1 MNEYHLNV
9 PLQEE
14 EVRGL
19 NLGDI
24 VYLSGR
30 AFLTGMVF
38 HRRVVEMGMK
48 PAMDLEKCNVFWH
61 SGIVVKKQA
70 DTWKVIAAGATSS
83 IRYEKWMPALI
94 EKLGLRAIIG
104 KGSMGPNTLDAM
116 QRLGCVH
123 LGKLGMMTGA
133 LNAQAIKKVIDVEW
147 LELGEAEALWTLR
160 VENLGPFVVDMD
172 CAGGILYDK
181 IYEEI
186 DREKVPKAYRMLG
199 IEIAK

>member
-14 EVRGL
+14 EVQGL
-19 NLGDI
+19 HLGDI

-30 AFLTGMVF
+30 AFLSGMLF

-48 PAMDLEKCNVFWH
+48 PVIDLEKCNVFWH
-61 SGIVVKKQA
+61 SGIVVKKQG
-70 DTWKVIAAGATSS
+70 DTWKVTAAGATTS
-83 IRYEKWMPALI
+83 IRYEKWMPTLI
-94 EKLGLRAIIG
+94 ERLGLRAIIG

-116 QRLGCVH
+116 QRWGCVH

-133 LNAQAIKKVIDVEW
+133 LNAQAIKEVIDVEW
-147 LELGEAEALWTLR
+147 LELGEAEALWTLA

-172 CAGGILYDK
+172 CAGGMLYDK

-186 DREKVPKAYRMLG
+186 DRETVPKAYRMLG
-199 IEIAK
+199 IEITK